1 MSTRTCHA
9 LLAVCVLA
17 ILIGVARVSWYVV
30 MSL

>member
-9 LLAVCVLA
+9 LLVVAAVA